1 MNTLGDITSE
11 QSGAGAGAA
20 RVRLRSLGVRT
31 PAARTAALAAAG
43 LMVVALGVVHQA
55 QAAHAAELVR
65 ARSAAV
71 AAVGDRVGI
80 GASGLDVAAAQLR
93 SATSLAT
100 DATVEVQA
108 TLDAAS
114 AELGADRVAGLSS
127 LRDGL
132 LAAARLGGSAP
143 SLAERAA
150 ALRAEAAVVATA
162 LAEHRA
168 AEAARIA
175 AEAAAAAE
183 AARVAASAAAA
194 AAAEAESAF
203 ESEGIGG
210 TGGTGGGSS
219 AAAPAAAE
227 SSGFDASLYP
237 GLPPAPRDEDCGP
250 CTGKEMVPI
259 LVGDTYRW
267 GCHA

>member
-11 QSGAGAGAA
+11 QSGTGAA
-20 RVRLRSLGVRT
+20 RGRLRSLGGRT

-55 QAAHAAELVR
+55 QTAHAAELVR

-80 GASGLDVAAAQLR
+80 GASGLDVAAAQSR
-93 SATSLAT
+93 AATARAT
-100 DATVEVQA
+100 DAVAEVQA
-108 TLDAAS
+108 TLDAGT
-114 AELGADRVAGLSS
+114 AELGADRVAGLAS
-127 LRDGL
+127 LRDEL
-132 LAAARLGGSAP
+132 RAAARLGGSAP
-143 SLAERAA
+143 SLAAGASAVRTEA
-150 ALRAEAAVVATA
+150 ALVATA
-162 LAEHRA
+162 LTEHRA
-168 AEAARIA
+168 AEAARVA

-183 AARVAASAAAA
+183 AARVAASV
-194 AAAEAESAF
+194 AAAEADHAASAF
-203 ESEGIGG
+203 ESDGTDDIGG
-210 TGGTGGGSS
+210 TGGS
-219 AAAPAAAE
+219 ASAAAAE
-227 SSGFDASLYP
+227 SNGFDASLYP

>member
-11 QSGAGAGAA
+11 QSGAEAA
-20 RVRLRSLGVRT
+20 RGRLRSLGGRT

-55 QAAHAAELVR
+55 QTAHAAELVR

-71 AAVGDRVGI
+71 AAAGDRVGI
-80 GASGLDVAAAQLR
+80 GASGLDVSAAQSR
-93 SATSLAT
+93 AATARAT
-100 DATVEVQA
+100 DAVVEVQA
-108 TLDAAS
+108 TLDAAR
-114 AELGADRVAGLSS
+114 AELGADRAAVLVS
-127 LRDGL
+127 LRDDL

-143 SLAERAA
+143 SLAAGA
-150 ALRAEAAVVATA
+150 SAVRAEADD
-162 LAEHRA
+162 
-168 AEAARIA
+168 
-175 AEAAAAAE
+175 
-183 AARVAASAAAA
+183 AASAFASDGA
-194 AAAEAESAF
+194 
-203 ESEGIGG
+203 GD
-210 TGGTGGGSS
+210 TGGNAS
-219 AAAPAAAE
+219 APVPAAQ
-227 SSGFDASLYP
+227 STGFDASLYP